1 MSDISVSSYV
11 TISFGENSERAAT
24 KYRKFP
30 LTEVR
35 WRKCVI
41 AF

>member
-1 MSDISVSSYV
+1 MDISVSLYV

-24 KYRKFP
+24 KYRELP
-30 LTEVR
+30 LTEVCS
-35 WRKCVI
+35 RKCVI